1 MPVRVLGMIGV
12 APPKEQTVHV
22 IAGELSRDWIVR
34 SAREHEAADFDEVL
48 IGYHSASAEGFSVAM
63 YAGCHTERLSFLVAH
78 RPGRILPA
86 LAARKIATVDQLLQ
100 GRLSLHVIIGGNNEE
115 QYEEGDFSS
124 KEERYLR
131 GAEYLDVMRRCWT
144 AAEPVDFEG
153 SYYRVQGARSSVKPY
168 QKPYP
173 TLLFG
178 GSSEGALDMGARHC
192 DVFAMFGE
200 PLKETADRIADFRKR
215 CQPHGRTPGFNVSF
229 RPIVAETEG
238 KAWDKAKYFLEQ
250 TKGTTHIPNPEY
262 VAGSLSNVRLAE
274 LAAKGEIHDERLWMP
289 IAAATGGYGN
299 TTCLVGTAEQ
309 VAEAMLKYYDLG
321 VHSFLIRGFEVR
333 KDVAEYGRELIPRLR
348 QGALERDRAAQGQG
362 ATQAA
367 RA

>member
-1 MPVRVLGMIGV
+1 MIGV
-12 APPKEQTVHV
+12 APPQAQTVHV
-22 IAGELSRDWIVR
+22 IAGALSREWIVS
-34 SAREHEAADFDEVL
+34 SAREHEAAGFDQVL
-48 IGYHSASAEGFSVAM
+48 IGYHSASADGFSVAM

-86 LAARKIATVDQLLQ
+86 LAARKIATLDQLLE
-100 GRLSLHVIIGGNNEE
+100 GRLSMHIIIGGNNEE
-115 QYEEGDFSS
+115 QYEEGDFTS
-124 KEERYLR
+124 KEERYER

-144 AAEPVDFEG
+144 STEPVDFEG
-153 SYYRVQGARSSVKPY
+153 RFYRVQGARSSVRPY
-168 QKPYP
+168 QQPYP

-178 GSSEGALDMGARHC
+178 GSSEGALEMGAQHC

-215 CQPHGRTPGFNVSF
+215 CQVYGRGMPGFNVSF
-229 RPIVAETEG
+229 RPIIGETEG
-238 KAWDKAKYFLEQ
+238 QAWDKAKFFLEQ
-250 TKGTTHIPNPEY
+250 TKNTVYVPNPQY

-333 KDVAEYGRELIPRLR
+333 KDVSEYGRELIPRLK
-348 QGALERDRAAQGQG
+348 QGALERDRAAQRQD
-362 ATQAA
+362 ATGVAA
-367 RA
+367 